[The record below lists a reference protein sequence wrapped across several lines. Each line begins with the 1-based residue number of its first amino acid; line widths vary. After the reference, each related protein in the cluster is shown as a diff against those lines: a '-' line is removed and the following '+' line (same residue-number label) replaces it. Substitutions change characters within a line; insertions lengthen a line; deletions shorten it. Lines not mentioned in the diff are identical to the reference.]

1 MQIATYR
8 FAIPWRGT
16 ALRGRRQAPAAL
28 RKCAGGTFL
37 AEAVAVALG
46 NREGGTL
53 GDGSPLPANV
63 SLFFS
68 VGPAALGG
76 AIAHPPT
83 P

>member
-1 MQIATYR
+1 MQIAAYR

-46 NREGGTL
+46 NREGGTKGEGR
-53 GDGSPLPANV
+53 GDTPLLHFPQV
-63 SLFFS
+63 
-68 VGPAALGG
+68 PQR
-76 AIAHPPT
+76 
-83 P
+83 